1 MRQSFE
7 YETRSDWVQ
16 NPVDRLVSSRLPGTF
31 ISASLQKAR
40 PDEPDLGN
48 EPEVQPGLRIGV
60 FG

>member
-16 NPVDRLVSSRLPGTF
+16 NPVDRLVSSRQPGTF
-31 ISASLQKAR
+31 ISASLQKA
-40 PDEPDLGN
+40 DLGN
-48 EPEVQPGLRIGV
+48 EPELQPGLRIGV